1 MVDSGRGPAVPAGF
15 WKLSMRRLSH
25 SVLVLLLALISAMV
39 LAVSSTT
46 VPAVR
51 LTANAVITMRGTG
64 AGTPSVP
71 FTTGI
76 MDNFI
81 RPTHPELADF
91 PVSDVRRLY
100 TPEDAWPLTGLLTA
114 KFNQSVRIGVDILTS
129 TVDTTTSPSD
139 HVVISGIS
147 QSAVISTEYKRTLA
161 KLYPGTAPLPG
172 APDISFVLAG
182 NLNRPN
188 GGLMMRF
195 KGLYIPI
202 VAFSFN
208 GATPTDTRFP
218 TADIA
223 QQYDGFADFP
233 NYPINAIAVLNALMG
248 IVYLHPKYAEPAN
261 TLAGHPEYQQGP
273 AVGDTTYYLIPTK
286 NLPILDPIR
295 NVAALQPLV
304 ALIEPALKVIV
315 DAGYNRNISPGT
327 PTRAQLIPRINPAT
341 FIKDLINAV
350 EQGIT
355 DVHNLPSSVAATSS
369 TAITTAAP
377 TARASAAAGRKA
389 KADST
394 IRSAG
399 AASAVR
405 PHSRPAQPNPSRAQA
420 SASLGA

>member
-1 MVDSGRGPAVPAGF
+1 
-15 WKLSMRRLSH
+15 MRHANRSI
-25 SVLVLLLALISAMV
+25 LVLLLALISAMT

-46 VPAVR
+46 VSDVR

-81 RPTHPELADF
+81 RPTHPELAAF

-129 TVDTTTSPSD
+129 TVATTTSPSD

-147 QSAVISTEYKRTLA
+147 QSAVISTEYKRALA

-188 GGLMMRF
+188 GGLLMRF
-195 KGLYIPI
+195 RGLYIPI
-202 VAFSFN
+202 VDFSFN

-233 NYPINAIAVLNALMG
+233 NYPINLIAGLNALMG
-248 IVYLHPKYAEPAN
+248 IVYLHPKYADPAN
-261 TLAGHPEYQQGP
+261 TIAGHPEYEQGP
-273 AVGDTTYYLIPTK
+273 VVGDTTYYLIPTK
-286 NLPILDPIR
+286 NLPLLDPIR
-295 NVAALQPLV
+295 NVAALQQLV

-315 DAGYNRNISPGT
+315 YAGYNRNISPGT
-327 PTRAQLIPRINPAT
+327 PTRSQLFPRINLAT
-341 FIKDLINAV
+341 FANDLVNAV
-350 EQGIT
+350 EHGIT
-355 DVHNLPSSVAATSS
+355 DVQNLPPSVAATSS
-369 TAITTAAP
+369 TAI
-377 TARASAAAGRKA
+377 ASRTGGQDLGSSGAESQGQQHN
-389 KADST
+389 SPCQCGVG
-394 IRSAG
+394 G
-399 AASAVR
+399 AASF
-405 PHSRPAQPNPSRAQA
+405 A
-420 SASLGA
+420 SGSAEAEQGAGIGVTGRLEFSLSATWAKGRSITQ